1 MTQAKVK
8 HLLCSNLIL
17 HAGGRWRMAG
27 FCAVQEQ
34 LYARFDQIVDLG
46 GQGHEAAAGI
56 PGRHADAAH
65 ARAAVS
71 IACYTLASA

>member
-17 HAGGRWRMAG
+17 HAGGRWRMAS

-34 LYARFDQIVDLG
+34 LYACFQIVDLG
-46 GQGHEAAAGI
+46 AKGMRLQLGSQGGMQT
-56 PGRHADAAH
+56 RHMRVQQLISPVTH
-65 ARAAVS
+65 
-71 IACYTLASA
+71 